1 MTEPGDKL
9 AFPAPPQRRYNIGAR
24 VLTMELAQRFAEL
37 LTSDPTHSV
46 ESAAR
51 EAGLKPSTVRDALRR
66 LNADQCR
73 TLDDEE
79 VCEVIARAKDQHI
92 KDIRAAG
99 YMSASKGNRAGTS
112 WVQWQ
117 LEVQAPLEHPR
128 KQESSVELTGRGGG
142 PIETVNA
149 LRYVVH
155 VPVEEK
161 DE

>member
-1 MTEPGDKL
+1 MTGPGNKL
-9 AFPAPPQRRYNIGAR
+9 ALPAPPERRYNIGAR
-24 VLTMELAQRFAEL
+24 VLTKDLAERFAEL

-79 VCEVIARAKDQHI
+79 VCEIIAKAKDQHI

-99 YMSASKGNRAGTS
+99 YMSAAKGNRAGTS

-128 KQESSVELTGRGGG
+128 KQEATVELTGKGGG
-142 PIETVNA
+142 AIETVSTV
-149 LRYVVH
+149 RYVVR
-155 VPVEEK
+155 VPAEEK

>member
-1 MTEPGDKL
+1 MTGKLKL
-9 AFPAPPQRRYNIGAR
+9 AKAPEPARRYNIGAR
-24 VLTMELAQRFAEL
+24 VLTMHAAQLFAEIL
-37 LTSDPTHSV
+37 SSDPTHTV

-51 EAGLKPSTVRDALRR
+51 EAGIKPSTVRDALRR

-79 VCEVIARAKDQHI
+79 VCEVVARAKDQHI
-92 KDIRAAG
+92 KDLRAAG

-128 KQESSVELTGRGGG
+128 KQEATVELTGKDGG
-142 PIETVNA
+142 PIATSSA
-149 LRYVVH
+149 IRYVVH
-155 VPVEEK
+155 VPVEEE